1 MIDTRHDPECT
12 SIHAGRVLIMNWH
25 IDIPVKGWRFANH
38 RIDATLDMVTLP
50 ALPFLCQTTID
61 AMDAEYEDRYDAYLA
76 EKERMHDAYL
86 DSLDFSDIDFLDFG
100 QYS

>member
-25 IDIPVKGWRFANH
+25 VDIPAKGWRFANH
-38 RIDATLDMVTLP
+38 RIDATLEMVTLP

-61 AMDAEYEDRYDAYLA
+61 EMDADADFEYEARYDAYI
-76 EKERMHDAYL
+76 EERERMHDAMI
-86 DSLDFSDIDFLDFG
+86 DSMDFG
-100 QYS
+100 QYA